1 MTSAWIGLETLT
13 AWSDDMRL
21 SFDSKGRR
29 VLCTFTFINIDEFFL
44 WKDYNKDSY
53 LEYSYTRR
61 LDGLVE
67 VVLDLVYFIEQRQ
80 KYGLR
85 TSSKDCE

>member
-21 SFDSKGRR
+21 SFDSKDRR
-29 VLCTFTFINIDEFFL
+29 VLCIFTFINVDEFFL

-53 LEYSYTRR
+53 LEFAYTRTF
-61 LDGLVE
+61 DGFVE
-67 VVLDLVYFIEQRQ
+67 VVLDLVYFIKQRK

-85 TSSKDCE
+85 TTPKDSE

>member
-1 MTSAWIGLETLT
+1 MTSAWIGLETLV

-21 SFDSKGRR
+21 AFDSKSRR
-29 VLCTFTFINIDEFFL
+29 VLCTFTFMNVDEFFL
-44 WKDYNKDSY
+44 WKDYNKDSC

-67 VVLDLVYFIEQRQ
+67 VVLDLVYFIKQRQ

-85 TSSKDCE
+85 TTPNDSE